1 MKAWILD
8 PLPFPRPD
16 SLIDLRSLDTVTG
29 SVRSLNPAD
38 FLDLTRGSVVRGP
51 RAVPQ
56 RSNRP
61 HRRRSGGA
69 CARGASDAEPLPTAG
84 DTRGNRPRPWTGRW
98 RVHEHSRGR
107 PRTRVL
113 ARALQRRSGDGEPH
127 RPHGRRGLHG
137 RRLVLTPDDVGKK
150 ATDAPRRSWATAA
163 GPPPVGASHNRLWSR
178 LEGLCVGGS
187 P

>member
-38 FLDLTRGSVVRGP
+38 FLDLMRRSVVRGP

-137 RRLVLTPDDVGKK
+137 RRLVLRRTMRQRGDRRTSSVLGDCGRTPSGWLVQVTIGYG
-150 ATDAPRRSWATAA
+150 R
-163 GPPPVGASHNRLWSR
+163 ASKV
-178 LEGLCVGGS
+178 CVGGS

>member
-1 MKAWILD
+1 MMKAWILD

-38 FLDLTRGSVVRGP
+38 FLDLTRRSVVRGP

-137 RRLVLTPDDVGKK
+137 RRLVLTPDDAAKRRPTHLVGFGRLRQDSLWLVQV
-150 ATDAPRRSWATAA
+150 TIGYGR
-163 GPPPVGASHNRLWSR
+163 ASKV
-178 LEGLCVGGS
+178 CVGGS

>member
-1 MKAWILD
+1 MMKAWILD

-38 FLDLTRGSVVRGP
+38 FLDLTRRSVVRGP
-51 RAVPQ
+51 RGVPQ

-127 RPHGRRGLHG
+127 RPHGRRGLTWSSARPHAG
-137 RRLVLTPDDVGKK
+137 RCGKEADRRTSSVLGDCGRTPSGWCKSQSVMV
-150 ATDAPRRSWATAA
+150 APRRF
-163 GPPPVGASHNRLWSR
+163 V
-178 LEGLCVGGS
+178 
-187 P
+187 